1 MKGEERKEQE
11 RSGEIDTAHDKSL
24 FLLIKSLVRVG
35 WREGEE
41 LTTGKGDIRANQR
54 VRIGERGKGLCEG
67 RLLAGS
73 LVGKGRDTK

>member
-11 RSGEIDTAHDKSL
+11 RSGEIDTAHDKSF

-54 VRIGERGKGLCEG
+54 VG
-67 RLLAGS
+67 R
-73 LVGKGRDTK
+73 

>member
-1 MKGEERKEQE
+1 MTGGGGSSSGSMRSTSESEKKEKNG

-35 WREGEE
+35 WREGDE

-54 VRIGERGKGLCEG
+54 VG
-67 RLLAGS
+67 R
-73 LVGKGRDTK
+73 

>member
-1 MKGEERKEQE
+1 MKVKRKKEKNG

-54 VRIGERGKGLCEG
+54 VG
-67 RLLAGS
+67 R
-73 LVGKGRDTK
+73 